1 MYEDF
6 LREHGI
12 TKYRVAEI
20 SGISYSVIQDLF
32 FGKTSVLNC
41 LLPSLG
47 KGTHASNHEN
57 SAICS
62 VILNRRTSSTP
73 LSSALQNTKF
83 TLSRPCMLL
92 SREGMIRCIRS
103 RKVL

>member
-41 LLPSLG
+41 SYPPLAKAHTPQTMRIRPFAALSSIGVHP
-47 KGTHASNHEN
+47 
-57 SAICS
+57 
-62 VILNRRTSSTP
+62 STP